1 MKKNTCAEKCL
12 KRVSERRQQVKSAP
26 AKAWSV
32 GFYHFECLRH
42 LLENLK
48 GNFVMKDDIDGEDAS
63 FGYKRT

>member
-1 MKKNTCAEKCL
+1 VPE
-12 KRVSERRQQVKSAP
+12 
-26 AKAWSV
+26 
-32 GFYHFECLRH
+32 ECLRH